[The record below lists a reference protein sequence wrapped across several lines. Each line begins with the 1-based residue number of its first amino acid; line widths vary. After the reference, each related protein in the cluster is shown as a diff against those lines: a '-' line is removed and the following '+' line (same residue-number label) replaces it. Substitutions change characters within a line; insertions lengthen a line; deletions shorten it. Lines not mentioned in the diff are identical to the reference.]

1 MTKTDDRVSSDKTSG
16 IAKSSDKAAD
26 TDGDGDKSTGVT
38 GSDSDIKMS
47 VISPIFILFG
57 RKTVST

>member
-1 MTKTDDRVSSDKTSG
+1 MTETGDRAT
-16 IAKSSDKAAD
+16 SDKASNVAENGGKP
-26 TDGDGDKSTGVT
+26 TGDGDKSTGVN

-47 VISPIFILFG
+47 VISPIFILLG

>member
-1 MTKTDDRVSSDKTSG
+1 MTETGDRATSDKTSNVAENG
-16 IAKSSDKAAD
+16 DKP
-26 TDGDGDKSTGVT
+26 TGNGDKSTGVT

-47 VISPIFILFG
+47 VISPIFILLG